1 MAITAQTQI
10 LSEGVLGPVARTPRL
25 ELVVVEGP
33 DMGRACGLERGRAV
47 VVGSE
52 AGAEL
57 LLTDERVSR
66 KHVSLRLRDDGAVE
80 VEDLGSRNGT
90 LLEGARVQRAEAR
103 AGATLKIGKTFL
115 RLLETPERVAVP
127 PSQSR
132 RFGELVAESLAMR
145 EVFAV
150 LERVAESDVTVLL
163 EGETGVGKELA
174 ARALHAASAR
184 SKGPFVAIDASALP
198 EALVESEL
206 FGHVK
211 GAFTGAT
218 DARKGAFLHAHGGTL
233 FLDELAT
240 VPPSVQVRLL
250 RVLEE
255 RKVRAVGADVE
266 KRVEVRVIA
275 ASREPLAHRVAEGT
289 FRADLLY
296 RLGVVT
302 VAIPPLRARREDLVP
317 MLSAMLAAR
326 GKDWPPRGPALAR
339 LLAHDWP
346 GNARELRNVLDR
358 ALALAPHAKSFEE
371 LPLALGASTAWP
383 QARAGRE
390 EPLAVRSDLPFSEA
404 KQAVIDAFERAYLTD
419 VLARTH
425 GNLSEAARQTG
436 LDRKHLRELCQKHGL
451 R

>member
-1 MAITAQTQI
+1 VAITARTQI
-10 LSEGVLGPVARTPRL
+10 LSDGVLGPAPRGLRL
-25 ELVVVEGP
+25 EVVVVEGP
-33 DMGRACGLERGRAV
+33 DMGRAASLEKGREV

-52 AGAEL
+52 IGTDL
-57 LLTDERVSR
+57 VLTDDRVSR
-66 KHVSLRLRDDGAVE
+66 RHVSLRLRDDGAVE

-90 LLEGARVQRAEAR
+90 LLEGARVSRAEAR

-115 RLLETPERVAVP
+115 RLLAAAERVALA

-132 RFGELVAESLAMR
+132 RFGELIAESLAMR

-150 LERVAESDVTVLL
+150 LERIAESDVTVLL
-163 EGETGVGKELA
+163 EGETGVGKEPA
-174 ARALHAASAR
+174 APAIHGAGDR
-184 SKGPFVAIDASALP
+184 KEKPFVALHASALP
-198 EALVESEL
+198 EHLVESEL
-206 FGHVK
+206 FGHVR

-240 VPPSVQVRLL
+240 VPPAVQVRLL

-266 KRVEVRVIA
+266 RSVDVRVIA

-302 VAIPPLRARREDLVP
+302 VAIPPLRTRREDVLP
-317 MLSAMLAAR
+317 MLGAMLAAR
-326 GKDWPPRGPALAR
+326 GKSLSPRGPALER

-358 ALALAPHAKSFEE
+358 ALALAPHARSFEE
-371 LPLALGASTAWP
+371 LPFAVGRE
-383 QARAGRE
+383 ARAEHG
-390 EPLAVRSDLPFSEA
+390 LSVRSDLPFAEA
-404 KQAVIDAFERAYLTD
+404 KQAVIDAFERAYLAD
-419 VLARTH
+419 LLGRTH
-425 GNLSEAARQTG
+425 GNLSEAARQAG
-436 LDRKHLRELCQKHGL
+436 VDRKHFRELCQKHGL
-451 R
+451 RER